1 MWKKLILLTAALCL
15 FVASNLTLC
24 CRAELD
30 GTVLEGFYSPRTLRC
45 AEEAARIASEEICR
59 GEALLP
65 ELRRHYTLRL
75 HPALGKAAAV
85 SDALLL
91 SSPEIISGVNVYVKG
106 VKLGRIESAPALNER
121 LERFILGQKP
131 NWAVSGTIPDP
142 VLIKQEYTRAGALT
156 TLDDMALLVS
166 GMSPVMYFDNEG
178 RVGRA

>member
-1 MWKKLILLTAALCL
+1 MLKKIILLTAALCL
-15 FVASNLTLC
+15 FVVSNLTLC

-30 GTVLEGFYSPRTLRC
+30 GTMLEGFYSPQTLRC
-45 AEEAARIASEEICR
+45 AEETARGAAEEICR
-59 GEALLP
+59 GEALVP

-75 HPALGKAAAV
+75 HPTLGKAAAV

-91 SSPEIISGVNVYVKG
+91 SLPEIISGMNVYVKG

-166 GMSPVMYFDNEG
+166 GMSPVMYFDDEG

>member
-1 MWKKLILLTAALCL
+1 MLKKIILLTEALCL
-15 FVASNLTLC
+15 FIVSNLTLC

-30 GTVLEGFYSPRTLRC
+30 GTMLEGFYSPRTLRC
-45 AEEAARIASEEICR
+45 AEETARGAAEEICR

-75 HPALGKAAAV
+75 HPALGREAAI

-106 VKLGRIESAPALNER
+106 VKLGRIESASALNER

-131 NWAVSGTIPDP
+131 SWAVSGTIPDP

-166 GMSPVMYFDNEG
+166 GMSPVMYFDDEG

>member
-30 GTVLEGFYSPRTLRC
+30 GTMLEGFYSPETLQC
-45 AEEAARIASEEICR
+45 AEEAARSAAEEICR
-59 GEALLP
+59 GEAHLP
-65 ELRRHYTLRL
+65 GIRRHYTLRL
-75 HPALGKAAAV
+75 NPALGKAAEV

-91 SSPEIISGVNVYVKG
+91 SAPEIISGVNVYVKG
-106 VKLGRIESAPALNER
+106 VRLGRIESAPALNER

-131 NWAVSGTIPDP
+131 SWAVSGTIPDP
-142 VLIKQEYTRAGALT
+142 VLIKQEYTRTGALT

-166 GMSPVMYFDNEG
+166 GMSPVMYFDDKG

>member
-1 MWKKLILLTAALCL
+1 MWKKFILLAAALCM

-24 CRAELD
+24 CRAELE
-30 GTVLEGFYSPRTLRC
+30 GTVLEGFYSPRALQC
-45 AEEAARIASEEICR
+45 AEAAARSAAEEICR
-59 GEALLP
+59 GEASLP

-75 HPALGKAAAV
+75 HPALGREAAI

-91 SSPEIISGVNVYVKG
+91 SSPEIITGVNVYVKG
-106 VKLGRIESAPALNER
+106 VKLGRIESASALNER

-131 NWAVSGTIPDP
+131 SWAVSGTIPDP

-166 GMSPVMYFDNEG
+166 GMSPVMYFDDEG